1 MQPNVKM
8 FISGKIYIN
17 ERINLRRYYGT
28 DSFYNEITLQVIT
41 VIGQIKIF

>member
-8 FISGKIYIN
+8 FISRKIHI

-28 DSFYNEITLQVIT
+28 DSFYDELTLQIIT